1 VQEAAEGLTLAEAAA
16 RLGVSTDTVRRR
28 IKRGD
33 VSARQEQT
41 KFGPAWVVLLGT
53 APVPSNGAHGS
64 ASPPGSSAPSVAPAP
79 TAGMSELVNLVD
91 KLQHEKAEL
100 AAQNGFLQARL
111 QLLQDQLER
120 AQLALEAPKPEP
132 VTVEPT
138 PELEAAPEGEAK
150 PWWKFWR

>member
-1 VQEAAEGLTLAEAAA
+1 
-16 RLGVSTDTVRRR
+16 
-28 IKRGD
+28 
-33 VSARQEQT
+33 
-41 KFGPAWVVLLGT
+41 
-53 APVPSNGAHGS
+53 
-64 ASPPGSSAPSVAPAP
+64 
-79 TAGMSELVNLVD
+79 MSELVNLLD
-91 KLQHEKAEL
+91 KLQREKAEL

-111 QLLQDQLER
+111 PPLQDQLER